1 MFCMASDTANLIV
14 CSSKPQIMPY
24 IFNFMMVFLS
34 KTAVALCFFYKRK
47 SMANSTLIYISQT
60 DISPQTDVFLLLAT
74 DVIKIHLYHYLIFLW
89 KLTLFNNGKKKNTQ
103 KQNAENIVIPS
114 LSGDIANYNKLQ
126 TFKKEAKIP
135 DKPFSLLEKK
145 TLTVSR
151 NQILKDLGIP
161 LQLKAAQMHSYKE
174 AQQ

>member
-74 DVIKIHLYHYLIFLW
+74 DVIKIHLYHYLIFL
-89 KLTLFNNGKKKNTQ
+89 
-103 KQNAENIVIPS
+103 
-114 LSGDIANYNKLQ
+114 
-126 TFKKEAKIP
+126 
-135 DKPFSLLEKK
+135 
-145 TLTVSR
+145 
-151 NQILKDLGIP
+151 
-161 LQLKAAQMHSYKE
+161 
-174 AQQ
+174 